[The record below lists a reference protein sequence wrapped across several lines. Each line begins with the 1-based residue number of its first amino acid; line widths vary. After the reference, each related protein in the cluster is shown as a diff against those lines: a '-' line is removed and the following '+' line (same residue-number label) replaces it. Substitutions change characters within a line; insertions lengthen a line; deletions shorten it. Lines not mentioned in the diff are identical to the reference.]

1 MLNKYYQ
8 QELDNLRELASQFTK
23 VHPALAPLLGGPSAD
38 PDVERLLEGV
48 AFLTG
53 LLQRKLED
61 DFPEIVHGLIDLTL
75 PFYLRPIP
83 STCIAVFTPKPN
95 LQESLTV
102 PVGTSLASVPVEGT
116 TCLFRTSQEVELH
129 PLRLKSAESIQPMG
143 QPAQIRLVLELT
155 GPNLSQW
162 QPKRLGFYL
171 GDSYTTASDLFLL
184 LHRFVKRVTVKSGD
198 GASTWTPP
206 PGALRFLGLDL
217 ANNLLQFPSQ
227 SFRGY
232 RLIQEYFILPQKFLF
247 LELTGWEQWTGRGKS
262 ASFELS
268 FELLPAPLQVPK
280 LRAESFQLF
289 ATPVIN
295 LFDHDADPITLD
307 HRTDR
312 FRIRP
317 TTQQTDSVQ
326 VYSVESV
333 AGFTQGTMLRRE
345 YSPLEMFSR
354 HDGANAVYQ
363 VVHTRSPITGA
374 HEVALSI
381 AYPPGQGE
389 PVSETLSIRLTCS
402 NGSLPE
408 RLQLGDICRQ
418 TDTSPE
424 LATFR
429 NITPPTSPIEPP
441 IGDNVQWRLLAH
453 LALNFLSL
461 ANIRNLRE
469 MLQLYNLPGRDRAR
483 TTANQK
489 RLDGL
494 LELTVATGERLSRG
508 TTVRGQTLSLTAR
521 QDHFAGLGDLF
532 LFGSVMDQF
541 LGVYSAMNT
550 FTQFQLTDS
559 MSGESFKWPA
569 RIGARPL
576 I

>member
-1 MLNKYYQ
+1 VLNKYYQ
-8 QELDNLRELASQFTK
+8 QELDNLRELAGQFTK

-61 DFPEIVHGLIDLTL
+61 DFPEIIHGLIDLTL

-95 LQESLTV
+95 LQESLVV
-102 PVGTSLASVPVEGT
+102 PAGTSLAAVPVENT
-116 TCLFRTSQEVELH
+116 TCLFRTSQELELH
-129 PLRLKSAESIQPMG
+129 PLRLKSAESSQPMG
-143 QPAQIRLVLELT
+143 QPPQIRLTLELT

-162 QPKRLGFYL
+162 QPRRLGFYL
-171 GDSYTTASDLFLL
+171 GDSYTAATDLFLL
-184 LHRFVKRVTVKSGD
+184 LHRFLKRIVVKSAD
-198 GASTWTPP
+198 GASTWSPP
-206 PGALRFLGLDL
+206 PEALRFHGLDL

-247 LELTGWEQWTGRGKS
+247 FELSGWEQWSGRGKGT
-262 ASFELS
+262 SFDLI
-268 FELLPAPLQVPK
+268 FEFLPAPIQVPK
-280 LRAESFQLF
+280 LRAESFQLY
-289 ATPVIN
+289 ATPIIN
-295 LFDHDADPITLD
+295 LFDHDAEPITLD

-317 TTQQTDSVQ
+317 TTQQTDTIQ

-333 AGFTQGTMLRRE
+333 TGFTQGTMSRRE
-345 YSPLEMFSR
+345 YAPLEMFSR
-354 HDGANAVYQ
+354 HQEASAVYQ
-363 VVHTRSPITGA
+363 VVHTRSPITGS
-374 HEVALSI
+374 HEVALSV
-381 AYPPGQGE
+381 AYPPDLGE
-389 PVSETLSIRLTCS
+389 QVNETLSIRLTCS
-402 NGSLPE
+402 NGNLPE
-408 RLQLGDICRQ
+408 RLQLGDISRQ

-453 LALNFLSL
+453 LSLNFLSL

-469 MLQLYNLPGRDRAR
+469 LLQLYNLPGRDRAR

-494 LELTVATGERLSRG
+494 LELAVTTGERLSRG
-508 TTVRGQTLSLTAR
+508 TTVRGQTITLTAR
-521 QDHFAGLGDLF
+521 QDHFA
-532 LFGSVMDQF
+532 
-541 LGVYSAMNT
+541 
-550 FTQFQLTDS
+550 
-559 MSGESFKWPA
+559 
-569 RIGARPL
+569 
-576 I
+576 